1 MGEQQQFDWQR
12 QPEVESFLLQLLDDF
27 RGKNRDLEQLKGKLK
42 AVTSTRLFDW
52 IDHFVVEDAQQ
63 IRAKLSDMGFVLE
76 EHETVSSYVYPG
88 VMLPAVVLSS
98 NVSRHHPGAAL
109 RVENIADF
117 IQYNR
122 FSGDIEGAPLAP
134 FRQCCVSLE
143 SDTALYAVE
152 RRGTRTM
159 QPIALEDGYQ
169 QQYMDGLEQWQ
180 RIPRGLADEE
190 LAFSAIFATVDS
202 LVNSLGQDVAAH
214 IVCEGERRYWISRNY
229 AARIQKMRQDI
240 LGMGWAN
247 HDHHTFRSS
256 RKYFTRLVEL
266 FSRLGFTKR
275 ERFYAGKEAGWGAQV
290 MENNTAGL
298 SLFLDVDLAPEEG
311 SVDFST
317 QQLEER
323 DQLGTVG
330 LWCALHG
337 DSILKAGMHHLAVDC
352 LFSDLVQD
360 VQHYGIAFMA
370 PFSDFE
376 YLKQAFSKGEIWE
389 VDPLRVQGLLDQK
402 RITREKAEQFVHK
415 GVLGSHLENIQR
427 RDGYKGF
434 NKKNVNIIIKETDP
448 RMYS

>member
-1 MGEQQQFDWQR
+1 MGEQQPFDWQR
-12 QPEVESFLLQLLDDF
+12 RPEVESFLLQLLADF
-27 RGKNRDLEQLKGKLK
+27 RGNNRDLEQLEAKLK

-52 IDHFVVEDAQQ
+52 IDHFVVEDSLH
-63 IRAKLSDMGFVLE
+63 IRTKLSEMGFVRE
-76 EHETVSSYVYPG
+76 ESEPVSSYVYPG
-88 VMLPAVVLSS
+88 VMLPAVVFSANKFS
-98 NVSRHHPGAAL
+98 HHPGVAL

-117 IQYNR
+117 IQFNG
-122 FSGDIEGAPLAP
+122 FNGTIEGAPLAP
-134 FRQCCVSLE
+134 FRQCCVSL
-143 SDTALYAVE
+143 DNGAALYAVE
-152 RRGTRTM
+152 RRGTRAM
-159 QPIALEDGYQ
+159 QTVSLADGFQ
-169 QQYMDGLEQWQ
+169 QQYQTGLEQWQ
-180 RIPRGLADEE
+180 LIPRGLVDEE
-190 LAFSAIFATVDS
+190 QAISAIFATVDS
-202 LVNSLGQDVAAH
+202 LVRSFGPDLAAH
-214 IVCEGERRYWISRNY
+214 IVCEGERRYWLSRNY

-247 HDHHTFRSS
+247 NDHHTFRSS
-256 RKYFTRLVEL
+256 RQYFTRLVDL

-290 MENNTAGL
+290 MENSTAGL
-298 SLFLDVDLAPEEG
+298 SLFLDVDLAPEEV

-317 QQLEER
+317 QPLEER

-352 LFSDLVQD
+352 LFGDLVQD
-360 VQHYGIAFMA
+360 VEQYGVAFMA

-389 VDPLRVQGLLDQK
+389 VDPLRVQNLLEQK
-402 RITREKAEQFVHK
+402 RITQEKAEQFLHK

-434 NKKNVNIIIKETDP
+434 NKKNVNVIIKETDP
-448 RMYS
+448 RVYN